1 MLSDHPK
8 TLKVRLVCENSDDY
22 IPAFYRSIPLRDTEP
37 IRTQL
42 EKEIPFWTP
51 TNPVLLNLPP
61 GTGKT
66 SFVYETLIP
75 AALAQGKNL
84 LLVSNR
90 VALST
95 QQKRAIMKKLCSPLS
110 RLLTDEG
117 VRQAEDFGPVRVIT
131 YHRLPALVKDV
142 ASSGW
147 MANLAFA
154 VFDEAHYFASDALFN
169 GFVEYHLRLACERFC
184 HAVRVYMT
192 GTSWDVLQPLAE
204 AELKFY
210 HRRTFYAQ
218 WTPPRE
224 FIRYTF
230 PADFHQY
237 RLRFFSEL
245 NDLHSLI
252 QQQPEA
258 KWLIFVDSKE
268 RGRSFSQALGNSAT
282 YLDADSKGSD
292 MWNRIVFEKKFES
305 QVLVTTAALDV
316 GIDILDPAVQN
327 IAVMA
332 DNRTALLQ
340 MAGRRRILGED
351 LVNLWVYDLSKTAI
365 SIRRR
370 SYTAWLQWFER
381 LDQCCRP
388 EHYQV
393 LMEQLWREG
402 DPGLREL
409 FRLKSGRIYGNKLA
423 EHVLRRRCFLF
434 ERILRGETTFKREV
448 ELWLDLDPDATGAA
462 AALHR
467 FYAEYGEQAL
477 DEALQEDLRQ
487 LVNTCCAEAGYREP
501 QPTRNDTHRER
512 ALTNRLRKT
521 GLPYE
526 IKLKAGAWVL
536 RKNMSMSEKNSQG
549 GCGNE

>member
-1 MLSDHPK
+1 MLSDHSK
-8 TLKVRLVCENSDDY
+8 TLKVRLVCKDSDDY
-22 IPAFYRSIPLRDTEP
+22 IPEFYRSIPLRSTEA
-37 IRTQL
+37 ICTQL

-51 TNPVLLNLPP
+51 ANPVLLDLPP

-95 QQKRAIMKKLCSPLS
+95 QQKRAIMEKLRSPLS

-117 VRQAEDFGPVRVIT
+117 VMQTEDFGPVRVIT
-131 YHRLPALVKDV
+131 YHQLPTLAKDE
-142 ASSGW
+142 ASSAW
-147 MANLAFA
+147 IANLAFA
-154 VFDEAHYFASDALFN
+154 VFDEAHYFASDSQFN
-169 GFVEYHLRLACERFC
+169 GYVEYHLRLTCERFC

-192 GTSWDVLQPLAE
+192 GTSWDILQPLAE

-218 WTPPRE
+218 WMPPRE

-237 RLRFFSEL
+237 RLHFFSEL
-245 NDLHSLI
+245 NDLHNLI
-252 QQQPEA
+252 EKQPET
-258 KWLIFVDSKE
+258 KWLVFVDSKE
-268 RGRSFSQALGNSAT
+268 WGRSFSQALGNSAA

-292 MWNRIVFEKKFES
+292 MWNRIVCEKKFES
-305 QVLVTTAALDV
+305 QVLVTTSALDV
-316 GIDILDPAVQN
+316 GIDILDPSVQN
-327 IAVMA
+327 IAIMA

-340 MAGRRRILGED
+340 MAGRRRIQGEE
-351 LVNLWVYDLSKTAI
+351 LVNLWVCDLSKAAL
-365 SIRRR
+365 SSRYRR
-370 SYTAWLQWFER
+370 YTAQLRWFER
-381 LDQCCRP
+381 LNQCCRP
-388 EHYQV
+388 EHHQV

-409 FRLKSGRIYGNKLA
+409 FRLKKGRIYGNKLA

-434 ERILRGETTFKREV
+434 ERILRGETTFRREV
-448 ELWLDLDPDATGAA
+448 ELWLGLDPDAIGAV

-467 FYAEYGEQAL
+467 FYAEHGEQAL
-477 DEALQEDLRQ
+477 DAVLQEDLRK
-487 LVNTCCAEAGYREP
+487 LVTTCYAEAGHKDP
-501 QPTRNDTHRER
+501 QPARSSRLKAL
-512 ALTNRLRKT
+512 ALTNRLHEI
-521 GLPYE
+521 GLPYN
-526 IKLKAGAWVL
+526 ICTRGNTWTLH
-536 RKNMSMSEKNSQG
+536 KNIPMSKNAQQRRTHR
-549 GCGNE
+549 